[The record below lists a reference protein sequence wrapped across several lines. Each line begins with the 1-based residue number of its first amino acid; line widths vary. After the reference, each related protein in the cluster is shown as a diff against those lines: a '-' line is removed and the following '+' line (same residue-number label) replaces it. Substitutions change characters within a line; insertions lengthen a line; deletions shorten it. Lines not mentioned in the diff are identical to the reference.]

1 MTQNSYAPVGC
12 ATVILGGAGLLF
24 LGGGQEMLQN
34 GRPLGWLVILGGL
47 AIWGLLAFL
56 WLINIR
62 ANQRRAWV
70 ARQPY
75 PHLAQKGLRRGGFWK
90 GAAVT
95 WVMVATAHVVAYFA
109 VFQPSLP
116 EDLRTPVMSLA
127 YGILPLCHL
136 VAPVVGGLL
145 WSAWASS
152 STPSR

>member
-62 ANQRRAWV
+62 ANQRRAWL

-75 PHLAQKGLRRGGFWK
+75 APLAEKGLKRGGFWK
-90 GAAVT
+90 GAIIT
-95 WVMVATAHVVAYFA
+95 WMLVATAHAAAYFA
-109 VFQPSLP
+109 VFQPGLP
-116 EDLRTPVMSLA
+116 ADLRTPVMSLA

-136 VAPVVGGLL
+136 VVPVVGGLFYG
-145 WSAWASS
+145 AWVSS
-152 STPSR
+152 STPKS